1 MKLKLLL
8 LLATLFVS
16 NQAFAQLELTGT
28 VLDPNGAFLQ
38 GATVTLDNEA
48 GQVGTTTDANGD
60 FTIVVETAGAY
71 DLEIRFLGF
80 ATYQNALQIDAT
92 TNLGDI
98 RLEED
103 NLLLQSV
110 EIVGRARTDYNSDY
124 SFSATKV
131 AISNRELPQAI
142 ASVTKEFISDRQAF
156 QLADAVK
163 AVSSVTSTGDY
174 NHFNIRGITQSED
187 GQSINGMRTRQ
198 YYFLQPITSHIERVE
213 VIKGPS
219 SVTFSS
225 ADPGGTVNIVTKKPL
240 DEARSE
246 VSLTTGGFSTI
257 RGAADFTGPLNS
269 EKTLLYRFNAAFQEA
284 QSFRDLVQ
292 NNAFLITPSISYLPN
307 STTALNAEMIY
318 SSGVGNLDR
327 GQPIFGRINGEF
339 DLNSTSRS
347 TNVGASNDFYKS
359 RELMLMASFAKTFAK
374 NVHFNASYMKQ
385 TWNEDLAEHRTE
397 NRAAVDIEGN
407 AIPTLAAMRY
417 VERQQFWDTDNI
429 NLFLNFDLENETIKN
444 KVLIGYDGSRWERT
458 IGGGQNTARRYLR
471 TDGSVGNFDP
481 SNPDAFQTMTVDG
494 VVMPRPNV
502 PHFDL
507 SNPSN
512 GIRVTK
518 DYVFGEFE
526 IPANLTTTAGIYVQ
540 NQLKIGKLS
549 TLLNLRYEWFTDIFD
564 FDGNEQEFNDEAF
577 IPRIGLTYAL
587 TQNLSVYGTYLEG
600 FQPQTN
606 TVTLSPATEGHF
618 WAASPGNFDPLESD
632 LTELG
637 FKGSFFNGRLKGNLA
652 LFAITQRNVLS
663 GDPYD
668 LENLIETGEQQS
680 RGFELDFSG
689 YVQPNFQLLASY
701 SFADTEVLEHG
712 DPEFVG
718 ERIGAAPRH
727 SANFWGRYDFT
738 GEVLKGVGIG
748 LGLQHSG
755 DKYSWY
761 AYSADGRLLVAR
773 VYRTGWRDLLPP
785 GQLEPAVDPEGEQHH
800 RQKLLGRCTQP
811 VQTGTGCSPK
821 CLVDRHVQI
830 LVPVQR
836 RTTIARRYVQG
847 DGCTDLFGF
856 K

>member
-1 MKLKLLL
+1 MDYSIFPMHAGFDVLPIIDVIESSLRLDCTADTDHFFRFQDFRIPTKVREAFTTKSWHRCAKSTESEIHLNPPPGVLQLTLSSCEEDVQHEVIGMNFKLLF
-8 LLATLFVS
+8 LLATLFVT
-16 NQAFAQLELTGT
+16 NHAFAQIQLTGT

-38 GATVTLDNEA
+38 GATVTLENET
-48 GQVGTTTDANGD
+48 GRLGTTTDADGD
-60 FTIVVETAGAY
+60 FTIALGTQGMY
-71 DLEIRFLGF
+71 DLEIRFVGF
-80 ATYQNALQIDAT
+80 ATYRSVVQIEGNTALGTIQ
-92 TNLGDI
+92 
-98 RLEED
+98 LEED

-124 SFSATKV
+124 SFSASKV
-131 AISNRELPQAI
+131 AISNRELPQAVS
-142 ASVTKEFISDRQAF
+142 AVTKEFISDRQAF

-225 ADPGGTVNIVTKKPL
+225 ADPGGTVNMVTKKPL

-246 VSLTTGGFSTI
+246 VSLTSGGFSTI
-257 RGAADFTGPLNS
+257 RGAADFTGPLNRD
-269 EKTLLYRFNAAFQEA
+269 KTLLYRFNAAFQEA

-292 NNAFLITPSISYLPN
+292 NNAFLITPSISYIPN
-307 STTALNAEMIY
+307 NTTALNAEMIY

-339 DLNSTSRS
+339 DLNSTARS

-359 RELMLMASFAKTFAK
+359 RELLLMASFAKSLAK
-374 NVHFNASYMKQ
+374 NVQFNASYMKQ

-407 AIPTLAAMRY
+407 PIPTLAAMRY
-417 VERQQFWDTDNI
+417 VERQQFWDTGNI
-429 NLFLNFDLENETIKN
+429 NVFLNIDLESDAVTN

-471 TDGSVGNFDP
+471 TDGSIGNFDP
-481 SNPDAFQTMTVDG
+481 ANPDAFETMTVNG
-494 VVMPRPNV
+494 VLMPRPNV

-507 SNPSN
+507 ANPSN

-518 DYVFGEFE
+518 DYVFGEFA
-526 IPANLTTTAGIYVQ
+526 IPANLTRTDGIYVQ
-540 NQLKIGKLS
+540 NQFKIGKLS

-564 FDGNEQEFNDEAF
+564 FDGDEQEFNDEAF

-587 TQNLSVYGTYLEG
+587 TENLSAYGTYLEG

-637 FKGSFFNGRLKGNLA
+637 LKGSFFNGRLNGNLA
-652 LFAITQRNVLS
+652 LYAITQRNVLS

-680 RGFELDFSG
+680 RGFEIDVSG
-689 YVQPNFQLLASY
+689 YVQPN
-701 SFADTEVLEHG
+701 
-712 DPEFVG
+712 
-718 ERIGAAPRH
+718 
-727 SANFWGRYDFT
+727 
-738 GEVLKGVGIG
+738 
-748 LGLQHSG
+748 
-755 DKYSWY
+755 
-761 AYSADGRLLVAR
+761 
-773 VYRTGWRDLLPP
+773 
-785 GQLEPAVDPEGEQHH
+785 
-800 RQKLLGRCTQP
+800 
-811 VQTGTGCSPK
+811 
-821 CLVDRHVQI
+821 
-830 LVPVQR
+830 
-836 RTTIARRYVQG
+836 
-847 DGCTDLFGF
+847 
-856 K
+856 